1 MITKLASFERNVSL
15 SVQITTH
22 GATHAQILLTSLTTD
37 KVEDDAIRELSIFA
51 GLKRELVLRP
61 EDDPEGAAQK
71 SARKRTTRGRSDTS
85 PPPDGKGGAKPKG
98 RAKPSRKGK

>member
-1 MITKLASFERNVSL
+1 M
-15 SVQITTH
+15 
-22 GATHAQILLTSLTTD
+22 LTSLTTD

-98 RAKPSRKGK
+98 RAKTSRKGK